1 MSDKRD
7 LTGVWYGRYT
17 GTYEDNGFIA
27 LLNEQGGAVDGSVSE
42 RDPNG
47 IVDIRRASVSGTRDG
62 TAVRFVK
69 QYDGSGGF
77 DHAVFY
83 SGMIDG
89 DGTEVSGRWQIDRY
103 NSGGFVMTRESFTA
117 EELAEEQEAELDAP
131 VG

>member
-17 GTYEDNGFIA
+17 GHYEDNGFIA

-117 EELAEEQEAELDAP
+117 DELAEEREAELDAP
-131 VG
+131 VR

>member
-1 MSDKRD
+1 MSEKRD

-42 RDPNG
+42 RDPHG

-69 QYDGSGGF
+69 QYDGSGGL

-83 SGMIDG
+83 SGVIDG

-117 EELAEEQEAELDAP
+117 DELAEEQEAELNAP
-131 VG
+131 VR

>member
-27 LLNEQGGAVDGSVSE
+27 LLNEQGGAVDGGVSE

-131 VG
+131 VR

>member
-17 GTYEDNGFIA
+17 GDYEDNGFIA

-117 EELAEEQEAELDAP
+117 DELAEEREAELDAP
-131 VG
+131 VR